1 MHKSWESYNT
11 LPPPLGVY
19 NVSSLY
25 GKCQLNIFPSG
36 ENAKEKRKEQ
46 QARKKLRSEQKQK
59 KKGAFASHKTEGEG
73 GDIGGLRV
81 RG

>member
-1 MHKSWESYNT
+1 M
-11 LPPPLGVY
+11 
-19 NVSSLY
+19 SSLY

-46 QARKKLRSEQKQK
+46 QARKKLRSEQNK
-59 KKGAFASHKTEGEG
+59 KKGAFASHKTEEEGEG
-73 GDIGGLRV
+73 GDIGGPRV